1 LIVIAAEKNLQA
13 QVVCSTRYEGGVWQ
27 GSLKAHRIATTPQK
41 HFHVQLRELSVKCAV
56 ERRASPAPLD
66 GQGNQN
72 SIAGIYE
79 FAVASSHRDIKF
91 ETW

>member
-1 LIVIAAEKNLQA
+1 VACVAGELDSSSHSNDAAK
-13 QVVCSTRYEGGVWQ
+13 
-27 GSLKAHRIATTPQK
+27 K

-66 GQGNQN
+66 RQGNQN

-79 FAVASSHRDIKF
+79 FAVASTSSSTF